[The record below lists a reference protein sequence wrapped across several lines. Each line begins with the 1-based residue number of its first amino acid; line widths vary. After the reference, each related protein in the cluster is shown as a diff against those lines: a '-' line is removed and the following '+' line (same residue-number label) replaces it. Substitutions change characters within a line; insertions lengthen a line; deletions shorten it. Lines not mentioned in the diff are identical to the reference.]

1 MIPTRAVA
9 FRRWC
14 SSSKVVEAVSASVV
28 RGHGCGR
35 KSSSKIICS
44 KRVGESASASARVA
58 RCFWRRSLMG
68 STATV
73 SHNSSHA
80 STTTTAAFSSIAT
93 LSVDEVTIDHPCGD
107 DNNDGQLQT
116 ALAAIVK
123 PYHENQ
129 QPVVVRG
136 VVNEAP
142 ATKLWSSWDYWYETT
157 TTTMATTSSTTE
169 GGNENDHQ
177 ADNGEDPMVAVEIG
191 GSYGLNGS
199 ERAEIPFSAYLQFLQ
214 LFEERHGRNG
224 SLQFPGDD
232 KINNN
237 DNDNEPWGGAIPAE
251 ELVYMAQNDLLA
263 PLYKDVM
270 IPDFCRNGTSEETGT
285 SAANDAIANAND
297 VDVDATTVGL
307 GRLYSV
313 MMWLG
318 PRGCVSPLHYDPLDN
333 CFLQHMGRKRVL
345 LFAPN
350 NTNTSGSGSGSISGW
365 HYAGHDGQQSNTSP
379 IDPEVLDS
387 SNVNAIQQYR
397 DEYPLFFEEAPPRLE
412 CILEPGDFLYIPSRW
427 WHHVRSIDTS
437 ASVNVWWR

>member
-1 MIPTRAVA
+1 LR
-9 FRRWC
+9 
-14 SSSKVVEAVSASVV
+14 
-28 RGHGCGR
+28 
-35 KSSSKIICS
+35 
-44 KRVGESASASARVA
+44 
-58 RCFWRRSLMG
+58 
-68 STATV
+68 STAT

-80 STTTTAAFSSIAT
+80 AVTPTPTTTTTTAALSSIAT
-93 LSVDEVTIDHPCGD
+93 LPVDEVTIDLPCCGD
-107 DNNDGQLQT
+107 DNNDGRLQT

-136 VVNEAP
+136 VVTEAP
-142 ATKLWSSWDYWYETT
+142 ATTLWSSWDYWHET
-157 TTTMATTSSTTE
+157 TTTMATATGE
-169 GGNENDHQ
+169 KR
-177 ADNGEDPMVAVEIG
+177 NGEDPMVAVEIG

-199 ERAEIPFSAYLQFLQ
+199 ERAEIPFSAYLQFLK

-224 SLQFPGDD
+224 SLQLPGGD

-237 DNDNEPWGGAIPAE
+237 CNDNDNGDGPWGGSIPTE

-270 IPDFCRNGTSEETGT
+270 IPDFCRNGVSEESGT
-285 SAANDAIANAND
+285 SAANDGVDNVTDD
-297 VDVDATTVGL
+297 VEATTVGL

-318 PRGCVSPLHYDPLDN
+318 HRGCVSPLHYDPLDN
-333 CFLQHMGRKRVL
+333 CFLQHVGRKRVL
-345 LFAPN
+345 LFAPIS
-350 NTNTSGSGSGSISGW
+350 TNTSGNISGW

-387 SNVNAIQQYR
+387 SNGNMLQEYR